1 MQTITFHHL
10 GNFRDIGGI
19 PTADGR
25 RVKKGV
31 FYRSAGLFQADAHDL
46 ALLKQ
51 LGIRT
56 IFDFRNPVEIEASP
70 DPEIEGIQNIHAP
83 ASKGEFG
90 QVHFQTPQQLK
101 DFVVE
106 LKNGRIAGNYKS
118 MPFENPGFKRM
129 MTSVMDPKQA
139 AFLLHCTC
147 GKDRTGVG
155 MAIILTM
162 LDADR
167 EEIVRD
173 YLLSANAPFEV
184 PDDDMFALRTHLDEE
199 ELEIFSDLMTVKE
212 YMIRASFEAIDAVG
226 KDAYYQQEFGLSPAD
241 IEALKDCYL
250 EPAQK

>member
-1 MQTITFHHL
+1 MQNIKFHKL

-19 PTADGR
+19 PANGGR
-25 RVKKGV
+25 RVKKGI
-31 FYRSAGLFQADAHDL
+31 FYRSAGLYQADAHDL
-46 ALLKQ
+46 DLLRRIGVK
-51 LGIRT
+51 T
-56 IFDFRNPVEIEASP
+56 IFDFRNTGEVRHAP

-90 QVHFQTPQQLK
+90 QVQFDSPEQLH

-129 MTSVMDPKQA
+129 MTSVIDPQQA

-167 EEIVRD
+167 EAIVAD

-184 PDDDMFALRTHLDEE
+184 PKDDFTALREHLDGE

-226 KDAYYQQEFGLSPAD
+226 KDDYFRQEFGLSPSD
-241 IEALKDCYL
+241 IEELKHCYL